1 MARTLTYYA
10 PQYVSDATTPTLKI
24 VFGDGGANH
33 LEVLDGLGSPDM
45 QTVTQGLPLQN
56 GAQFSRA
63 QYDPRIITV
72 EGKLLGSITTQNT
85 NKAAMAHALAF
96 NNLAAKET
104 WMSDF
109 WRLKAAD
116 SGIDTVAEF
125 VDFLFNINGLGILKY
140 TSTGITTTKRIN
152 AIPNSVTFK
161 SKDGREPFQSFQVQ
175 FYCPSPFL
183 EDDEYTLAV
192 DETSALKT
200 VDFTLAG
207 DVPPRMVLHVEPT
220 AATVSNNLELTIT
233 AKQNYAPT
241 IEAGGYVPTMIDMK
255 STAALKDNDLFYQSF
270 LSAEKQAYI
279 DRTANKIAIIAGIA
293 SPYIATSTDGLNW
306 AAATTVVGTS
316 WKYIAYSPSL
326 NRFVIV
332 GDASPY
338 IATSTD
344 GLNWAAANTVVG
356 TDWKSV
362 SWSPALGR
370 FVAVG
375 SASPYIAT
383 STDGLNWA
391 AATTVVGTNW
401 LSVSWS
407 LALGRFVAVGAASPY
422 IATSTD
428 GLNWAAATTVVGT
441 QWVGSSW
448 SPALGRFVAVG
459 SASPYIAT
467 STDGLNWAA
476 ATTVVG
482 GGWQEC
488 AWSSTLNRFIIT
500 GTQSPYIATSTD
512 CLNWAAAT
520 TVVGTN
526 WSRCSWS
533 PALGRFIV
541 GGSASPYIATS
552 TDGLNWAAATTVV
565 GTNWLGS
572 SSFPEPEQGFD
583 TNSKLTRF
591 KALECPPGAY
601 RAIIKA
607 DQSMKWKLYYRKAWL
622 GV

>member
-183 EDDEYTLAV
+183 EDDEYTLAID
-192 DETSALKT
+192 DEDDLKT
-200 VDFTLAG
+200 IDFTLAG

-220 AATVSNNLELTIT
+220 EATVSNNLELTIT

-241 IEAGGYVPTMIDMK
+241 IEASGYVPTMIDMK

-279 DRTANKIAIIAGIA
+279 DRTANRI
-293 SPYIATSTDGLNW
+293 S
-306 AAATTVVGTS
+306 
-316 WKYIAYSPSL
+316 
-326 NRFVIV
+326 VI
-332 GDASPY
+332 
-338 IATSTD
+338 
-344 GLNWAAANTVVG
+344 
-356 TDWKSV
+356 
-362 SWSPALGR
+362 
-370 FVAVG
+370 
-375 SASPYIAT
+375 
-383 STDGLNWA
+383 
-391 AATTVVGTNW
+391 
-401 LSVSWS
+401 
-407 LALGRFVAVGAASPY
+407 VGAASPY

-441 QWVGSSW
+441 SW
-448 SPALGRFVAVG
+448 IGAAWSMSLGRFV
-459 SASPYIAT
+459 
-467 STDGLNWAA
+467 
-476 ATTVVG
+476 
-482 GGWQEC
+482 
-488 AWSSTLNRFIIT
+488 
-500 GTQSPYIATSTD
+500 
-512 CLNWAAAT
+512 
-520 TVVGTN
+520 
-526 WSRCSWS
+526 
-533 PALGRFIV
+533 IV
-541 GGSASPYIATS
+541 GAASPYIATS

-565 GTNWLGS
+565 GTSCLLYS
-572 SSFPEPEQGFD
+572 S
-583 TNSKLTRF
+583 
-591 KALECPPGAY
+591 
-601 RAIIKA
+601 
-607 DQSMKWKLYYRKAWL
+607 
-622 GV
+622 